1 MKPILFILV
10 LTSLFLNNNL
20 SFGQA
25 QKVDSLQNLLATAN
39 DTTKVNLLRLMG
51 IYSRSVSKDD
61 AVKYGIQSLEKAQE
75 IGFVPGEIKALYI
88 LGSTYGMT
96 DDYAPSLT
104 YLNQCVQL
112 ALKNGDYDFVM
123 SAYNGLGIVYKR
135 IGDYPKSQEYYLKSL
150 QLNDSMQMN
159 RNISSIYNNLGVLYD
174 LMNEED
180 KAIENY
186 QKSLEVYNGSDKDQR
201 EMEIISNIGLID
213 LEKGKYSEALK
224 KFKRVQ
230 ASDAVKKDSYLSAQN
245 YANMGICYMNLDEL
259 QNAEA
264 YLKQSLESA
273 QRLSLQQEVAVAYQN
288 LAKLKL
294 KQNRLKEAN
303 ELSIKN
309 LASLELMGQAAQKQ
323 EAHNL
328 AYQIY
333 EAMGQYPK
341 AIKELKLSMAYKDSL
356 LNETKIKEIQSL
368 QIKHE
373 VYIKDKELKEN
384 QLQMALLGSDI
395 QANNKRIVYL
405 SLITALLLISAGLLF
420 FGLRNKIKSNRELH
434 EKTVL
439 ISEQKELIGQM
450 NQELEKRML
459 RAQMNPH
466 FIFNSLNSIQYL
478 INTDDKKNA
487 LKYLSKFA
495 KLLRQVLESSININ
509 LSLKEEI
516 QLLKIYVE
524 LESLRF
530 DNSFKYTF
538 TVDKNLDV
546 EEYEVPMLLVQPYI
560 ENAIIHGLM
569 PKEGEKKLKIIFNDK
584 DEFIEC
590 IIEDN
595 GVGITKKSEGTT
607 IQRPSR
613 GMSITAKRIEMLK
626 RFSDQE
632 LVTIENLENG
642 TRVTILIPKHH

>member
-1 MKPILFILV
+1 MKPISSFILLV
-10 LTSLFLNNNL
+10 SILLCNFI

-61 AVKYGIQSLEKAQE
+61 AIKYGLQSLEKAQE
-75 IGFVPGEIKALYI
+75 IGFVTGEIKALYI
-88 LGSTYGMT
+88 LGSTHGMT

-112 ALKNGDYDFVM
+112 ALKNGNYDFVM

-150 QLNDSMQMN
+150 HLNHSLQMN

-180 KAIENY
+180 KAIESY
-186 QKSLEVYNGSDKDQR
+186 QKSLDFYKGPNKEQK
-201 EMEIISNIGLID
+201 EMEIISNLGLID

-230 ASDAVKKDSYLSAQN
+230 VSNAVKKDSYLSAQN
-245 YANMGICYMNLDEL
+245 FANMGICYMNLDEL

-294 KQNRLKEAN
+294 KQNRLREAN
-303 ELSIKN
+303 EFSVKN
-309 LASLELMGQAAQKQ
+309 LASLELMGQTAQKQ

-328 AYQIY
+328 AYEIY

-395 QANNKRIVYL
+395 EANNKRIVYL

-584 DEFIEC
+584 DEYIEC

-595 GVGITKKSEGTT
+595 GVGITQKSEGTT

>member
-10 LTSLFLNNNL
+10 LASLLLNYNL

-39 DTTKVNLLRLMG
+39 DTTQVNLLRLMG
-51 IYSRSVSKDD
+51 IYSRSVSKED
-61 AVKYGIQSLEKAQE
+61 AVKYGIQSLEKARK

-88 LGSTYGMT
+88 LGATHGMT
-96 DDYAPSLT
+96 DDYAESLS
-104 YLNQCVQL
+104 YLNQCLEL
-112 ALKNGDYDFVM
+112 ALKDKEFDYAQ

-135 IGDYPKSQEYYLKSL
+135 IGDYPKSQEYYLKGL
-150 QLNDSMQMN
+150 QLNDSLGTTEGN
-159 RNISSIYNNLGVLYD
+159 SSIYMNLGVLYD
-174 LMNEED
+174 LMNEDD
-180 KAIENY
+180 KAKHSYEKALEVYIGDKKNNTENRVNLNLGVLHLKNENY
-186 QKSLEVYNGSDKDQR
+186 DEALEKFLPLIDFFQSIDDKSDLCIVYGNIGNCYIGLNQFVLAKDYLNKSLEIAIQ
-201 EMEIISNIGLID
+201 M
-213 LEKGKYSEALK
+213 
-224 KFKRVQ
+224 
-230 ASDAVKKDSYLSAQN
+230 
-245 YANMGICYMNLDEL
+245 
-259 QNAEA
+259 
-264 YLKQSLESA
+264 
-273 QRLSLQQEVAVAYQN
+273 SLQQEINVAYLN
-288 LAKLKL
+288 LAKLEFK
-294 KQNRLKEAN
+294 KRNYSKAIEYS
-303 ELSIKN
+303 EKN
-309 LASLELMGQAAQKQ
+309 LAALELMGQAAQKK
-323 EAHNL
+323 EGHFH
-328 AYQIY
+328 AYKIY
-333 EAMGQYPK
+333 EAMGNYPK
-341 AIKELKLSMAYKDSL
+341 AIYHLKQEAAYQDSL

-384 QLQMALLGSDI
+384 ELQMALLGSDI

-420 FGLRNKIKSNRELH
+420 FGLRNKIQSNRKLH

-569 PKEGEKKLKIIFNDK
+569 PKEGDKKLKIIFNDK
-584 DEFIEC
+584 VEYIQC

-595 GVGITKKSEGTT
+595 GVGITRKAEGTT
-607 IQRPSR
+607 LQRRSR
-613 GMSITAKRIEMLK
+613 GMSITAQRIEMLK

-632 LVTIENLENG
+632 LVNIENLENG
-642 TRVTILIPKHH
+642 TRVTILIPKNH